1 MARGAHSL
9 GCINWGRLPPRWR
22 YALCI
27 LAVTFTWRRGLM
39 EFARSEIRQYWHVWQ
54 VVEDTSKYAATPA
67 LGYAARMIS
76 VCVLIFL
83 SLVAFVFWLGGLA
96 EKSTF
101 VAQGE
106 ARHVGH

>member
-1 MARGAHSL
+1 MGLWDYGR
-9 GCINWGRLPPRWR
+9 WGSRK
-22 YALCI
+22 
-27 LAVTFTWRRGLM
+27 
-39 EFARSEIRQYWHVWQ
+39 YWHVWQ

-83 SLVAFVFWLGGLA
+83 SLVAFVFWLGGPA
-96 EKSTF
+96 EKSTL

-106 ARHVGH
+106 ARHVGRSTGDCGAGVGGARASYPRPEQEP